1 MENKE
6 VAKSEFI
13 PLARK
18 SRASRIILPI
28 LASIGLI
35 LTVLL
40 IGGGKSLEM
49 ILLTLFVAIVGFIA
63 PLCCFIWAVRRP
75 EVVVESDGSVLRF
88 FYKTGWVE
96 VSLNDVKK
104 VRYTIAMFMR
114 VPLKSGRLIIVTK
127 EKTYMLFSINDVV
140 EVASEINK
148 MLNVQNE
155 NTFN

>member
-13 PLARK
+13 TLARK

-63 PLCCFIWAVRRP
+63 PLGCFIWAVRRP

-96 VSLNDVKK
+96 VALNDVKRI
-104 VRYTIAMFMR
+104 RYTIAMFMR

-140 EVASEINK
+140 ESSMSIEKLINK
-148 MLNVQNE
+148 NKE
-155 NTFN
+155 ESK

>member
-13 PLARK
+13 PLAKK
-18 SRASRIILPI
+18 SRASRIIMPI
-28 LASIGLI
+28 QASIGFI
-35 LTVLL
+35 LTIFL

-96 VSLNDVKK
+96 VALNDVKK
-104 VRYTIAMFMR
+104 VRYTIAMFMAL
-114 VPLKSGRLIIVTK
+114 PLKSGRLIIVTK

-140 EVASEINK
+140 ESSMSIEKLINK
-148 MLNVQNE
+148 NNGCQ
-155 NTFN
+155 

>member
-13 PLARK
+13 PLAKK
-18 SRASRIILPI
+18 SRASRIIMPI
-28 LASIGLI
+28 QASIGFI
-35 LTVLL
+35 LTIFL

-96 VSLNDVKK
+96 VALSDVKK
-104 VRYTIAMFMR
+104 VRYTIAMFMAL
-114 VPLKSGRLIIVTK
+114 PLKSGRLIIVTK

-140 EVASEINK
+140 ESSMSIEKLINK
-148 MLNVQNE
+148 NKEE
-155 NTFN
+155 NK

>member
-63 PLCCFIWAVRRP
+63 PLGCFIWAVRRP

-96 VSLNDVKK
+96 VALNDVKRI
-104 VRYTIAMFMR
+104 RYTIAMFMR

-140 EVASEINK
+140 ESSMSIEKLINK
-148 MLNVQNE
+148 NKE
-155 NTFN
+155 ESK

>member
-6 VAKSEFI
+6 VAKSEII

-18 SRASRIILPI
+18 SRASRIIMPI
-28 LASIGLI
+28 QASIGFI
-35 LTVLL
+35 LTIFL

-140 EVASEINK
+140 ESSMSIEKLINK
-148 MLNVQNE
+148 NNGCQ
-155 NTFN
+155 

>member
-13 PLARK
+13 PLAKK

-88 FYKTGWVE
+88 FYKTRWVE

-140 EVASEINK
+140 ESSMSIEKLINK
-148 MLNVQNE
+148 NNGCQ
-155 NTFN
+155 

>member
-1 MENKE
+1 M
-6 VAKSEFI
+6 
-13 PLARK
+13 
-18 SRASRIILPI
+18 
-28 LASIGLI
+28 
-35 LTVLL
+35 LL

-140 EVASEINK
+140 ESSMSIEKLINK
-148 MLNVQNE
+148 NKE
-155 NTFN
+155 ESK

>member
-13 PLARK
+13 PLAKK

-49 ILLTLFVAIVGFIA
+49 ILLQLSALL
-63 PLCCFIWAVRRP
+63 PLS
-75 EVVVESDGSVLRF
+75 VVL
-88 FYKTGWVE
+88 Y
-96 VSLNDVKK
+96 
-104 VRYTIAMFMR
+104 
-114 VPLKSGRLIIVTK
+114 GRLGDPKLWLKVT
-127 EKTYMLFSINDVV
+127 E
-140 EVASEINK
+140 AC
-148 MLNVQNE
+148 
-155 NTFN
+155 